1 MEFVNPFFLWALLA
15 LAVPIIIHLF
25 NFRRFKTVYFTNV
38 KFLKEVKE
46 ETASR
51 SRLKHWLVLLSR
63 LLALTFLVLA
73 FAQPFLPKQD
83 QDVVTGNK
91 AISVFIDNSFSMKAQ
106 SQDVSLFEKA
116 RQKARE
122 VADAFGSE
130 DKFQLITHDLE
141 GKHQRMLSKEAF
153 LTELEQL
160 EVSANVNSLSN
171 VLSRQKQVLE
181 KFDAAQKNIFV
192 ISDFQKSIVDFETD
206 TTYHYYFVPLQS
218 VNQQNVFVDSL
229 WFEAPVQLINQTNKL
244 LVRINNTGDAAIENT
259 RIELSVNNE
268 VKAINNVSLPAK
280 TTKIDTISFRI
291 GTTGWHQSKV
301 TIADYPINFDDS
313 YFFTFFIPEKIKV
326 LSINEGKESNY
337 VNALFKDQNQIT
349 LDNQSSGK
357 VEYASIPKYQLV
369 VLNGIKNI
377 ASGLTYELQQ
387 YLTDGGNLLIFP
399 NGKMDAASYKE
410 LTKVLNINNYE
421 ELNYNER
428 TVNYI
433 NTKQEI
439 FNDVFERIPRN
450 IDLPKAIKS
459 FDMTRFSSTNEEVLL
474 RFNDQKS
481 FLSKYNYKSG
491 KVYMAATPL
500 NADYSNAGSHAIFV
514 PMMLKMVLVGAQN
527 NSLAFTV
534 GGNNN
539 IEVANTKKN
548 KDAVYKL
555 RGETKEFIPG
565 QKAYGSK
572 INLAI
577 NNQMQDAGIYE
588 LVTDTEEQLSFFGFN
603 FNRKESIL
611 DHFSL
616 PELKEQ
622 FFGDKV
628 FFIENFKDD
637 ITQMVGEIDKG
648 IVLWKLCVI
657 LALTFLAIEILLLRL
672 LPG

>member
-1 MEFVNPFFLWALLA
+1 MEFVNPLFLWALLA
-15 LAVPIIIHLF
+15 LAIPIIIHLF

-38 KFLKEVKE
+38 QFLREVKE

-63 LLALTFLVLA
+63 LLALAFLVFA

-83 QDVVTGNK
+83 HDVVTGK
-91 AISVFIDNSFSMKAQ
+91 KGISVFVDNSFSMKAQ

-122 VADAFGSE
+122 VAEAFGPE
-130 DKFQLITHDLE
+130 DKFQLITHDME
-141 GKHQRMLSKEAF
+141 GKHQRMLSKDAF

-181 KFDAAQKNIFV
+181 KFEAAQKNIFV

-206 TTYHYYFVPLQS
+206 TMYNYYFVPLQS

-291 GTTGWHQSKV
+291 GTTGWHKSKV

-326 LSINEGKESNY
+326 LSINEGKKSNY
-337 VNALFKDQNQIT
+337 VSALFSNQNQIT
-349 LDNQSSGK
+349 LDNQSAGK
-357 VEYASIPKYQLV
+357 VEYASIPTYQLV
-369 VLNGIKNI
+369 ILNGVKSM
-377 ASGLTYELQQ
+377 ASGLIYELQQ
-387 YLTDGGNLLIFP
+387 YLVDGGSVLIFP
-399 NGKMDAASYKE
+399 NGKMDASSYKE
-410 LTKVLNINNYE
+410 LTKALNINNYE

-439 FNDVFERIPRN
+439 FSDVFERIPRN

-500 NADYSNAGSHAIFV
+500 NADYGNVGSHAIFV
-514 PMMLKMVLVGAQN
+514 PMLLKMVLVGAQN

-548 KDAVYKL
+548 QDAVYKL
-555 RGETKEFIPG
+555 KGETKEFIPG

-588 LVTDTEEQLSFFGFN
+588 LVTDTEDQLSFFGFN

-616 PELKEQ
+616 SELKAQ
-622 FFGDKV
+622 FFGDQV